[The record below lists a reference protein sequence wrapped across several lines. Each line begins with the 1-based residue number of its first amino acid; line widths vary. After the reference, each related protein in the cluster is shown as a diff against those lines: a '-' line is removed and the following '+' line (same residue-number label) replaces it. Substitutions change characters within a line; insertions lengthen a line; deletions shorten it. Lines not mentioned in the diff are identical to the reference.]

1 MYTTLPMFSKAC
13 EYGIKASIFIAGA
26 SSTGRMV
33 SLTDISENIDSPAQF
48 TAKIL
53 QNLVRKK
60 IVVSQKGPN
69 GGFSIPPAKA
79 KQLSL
84 LHIVEAIDG
93 DQLFTG
99 CALGFEKCNHQQ
111 PCPLHHQFT
120 AVRDDL
126 RHMLE
131 ATTLEYLAMHVEE
144 GLSFLKPV

>member
-1 MYTTLPMFSKAC
+1 MFSKAC

-33 SLTDISENIDSPAQF
+33 SLTDISDNIDSPAQF

-99 CALGFEKCNHQQ
+99 CALGFEKCNH
-111 PCPLHHQFT
+111 
-120 AVRDDL
+120 
-126 RHMLE
+126 
-131 ATTLEYLAMHVEE
+131 
-144 GLSFLKPV
+144 